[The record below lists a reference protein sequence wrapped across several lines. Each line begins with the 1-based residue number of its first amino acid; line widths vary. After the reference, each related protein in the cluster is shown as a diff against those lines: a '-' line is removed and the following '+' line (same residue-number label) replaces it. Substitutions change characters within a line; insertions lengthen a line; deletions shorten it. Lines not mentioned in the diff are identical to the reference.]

1 MSIKAS
7 DEWKE
12 HALHP
17 EKAATGENAETA
29 APADRVASTEAEP
42 FGTDAN
48 LSQSGTGS
56 DEASTPGAL
65 PGSGPLDQ
73 PAGTPTMDGYN
84 ETQQRGQPDP
94 F

>member
-17 EKAATGENAETA
+17 EETATGENAETV
-29 APADRVASTEAEP
+29 APADRATSTEAEP
-42 FGTDAN
+42 FGTDPN
-48 LSQSGTGS
+48 ISQSGTGS
-56 DEASTPGAL
+56 GEASTPGAL

-73 PAGTPTMDGYN
+73 PAGTPTLDGYN
-84 ETQQRGQPDP
+84 ATQERGQPDP
-94 F
+94 L